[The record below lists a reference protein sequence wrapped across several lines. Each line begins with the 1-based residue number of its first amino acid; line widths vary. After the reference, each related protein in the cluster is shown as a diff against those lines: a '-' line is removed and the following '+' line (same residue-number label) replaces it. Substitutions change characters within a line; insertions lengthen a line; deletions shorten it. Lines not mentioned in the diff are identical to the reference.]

1 MSEAR
6 QMLDL
11 ATRIAL
17 RGTGLVEPNPLVG
30 CVLVA
35 AGDGPAAGRIIGLGH
50 HTRFGQAHAEVE
62 ALASATRQSLG
73 HLVAGCAAYV
83 TLEPCNAWG
92 RQPPCVEALI
102 HARVGRVV
110 CARRDPNAGKGG
122 GAAALIA
129 AGIPCEFTPISPRA
143 TGLSDA
149 FIFRLGSPRP
159 WVIAKWAQTIDGKIA
174 TRTGESQWISG
185 PRSRRRVHRL
195 RAAVDVILTGIGT
208 VKADDPL
215 LTARDVHVR
224 RVARRVVIDPALDL
238 PYQSRLAKTADQGPV
253 TVVTCRQTREARGI
267 ISGPPPGPPPGVH
280 EWVGLSAEGLVDLQD
295 TLVRM
300 RREWGAQTVLVE
312 GGPGLLGRL
321 FDADLIDEAQVYTG
335 PMILADAQAPGPARG
350 HGHAKLADATRFRLL
365 DSRRI
370 DDDVLSI
377 YRRVRPDAAA
387 TSGA

>member
-1 MSEAR
+1 
-6 QMLDL
+6 MLDL
-11 ATRIAL
+11 AARIAL
-17 RGTGLVEPNPLVG
+17 RGTGLVEPDPLVG

-35 AGDGPAAGRIIGLGH
+35 NGDGPAAERIIGLGH
-50 HTRFGQAHAEVE
+50 HARFGSAHAEVD
-62 ALASATRQSLG
+62 ALASATRQDFG
-73 HLVAGCAAYV
+73 HRVAGCTAYS

-92 RQPPCVEALI
+92 RQPPCVQALI

-110 CARRDPNAGKGG
+110 CARRDPSPGKGG

-129 AGIPCEFTPISPRA
+129 EGIPCEFTDTSPRA
-143 TGLSDA
+143 TSLSDA

-238 PYQSRLAKTADQGPV
+238 PRQSRLAKTAHQVPV
-253 TVVTCRQTREARGI
+253 TVVTCSQTREARGI
-267 ISGPPPGPPPGVH
+267 LSGPPPGPPPGVQ
-280 EWVGLSAEGLVDLQD
+280 EWVGVSTDGPVDLRD

-300 RREWGAQTVLVE
+300 RREWGVQTVLVE
-312 GGPGLLGRL
+312 GGQGLLGRL
-321 FDADLIDEAQVYTG
+321 FDADLIDEAQIYTG
-335 PMILADAQAPGPARG
+335 AMILADAEAPGPARG
-350 HGHAKLADATRFRLL
+350 QGRAKLSDATRFRLL

-377 YRRVRPDAAA
+377 YRRVRPDATA
-387 TSGA
+387 TPRA